1 MLFFSPLTFSTFE
14 EPEST
19 LLLSSAHQICL
30 LMYTNLNKKKSPL
43 SVTCFE
49 RLAMNI
55 NDGLCVSVGGKSFV
69 RHWMPHGSMQE
80 VYCLV
85 VIGVRRPNCQ
95 EVLYTP
101 GTL

>member
-1 MLFFSPLTFSTFE
+1 
-14 EPEST
+14 
-19 LLLSSAHQICL
+19 
-30 LMYTNLNKKKSPL
+30 
-43 SVTCFE
+43 
-49 RLAMNI
+49 MNI
-55 NDGLCVSVGGKSFV
+55 DDGLCVSVGGKSFV